1 MKALLRA
8 ILTHRREMAAV
19 AECAGHPCPLGGV
32 REARERVERLA
43 LDLPHVEAWLA
54 WVEAVEATE
63 AHRRAALADPTV
75 PLAPLARLAEREA
88 HALARLRSA
97 VAGRP

>member
-19 AECAGHPCPLGGV
+19 AECAGHPCPMGGV
-32 REARERVERLA
+32 QQAREVVTNAA
-43 LDLPHVEAWLA
+43 LDLRNVEALLA
-54 WVEAVEATE
+54 WVESVEATE

-75 PLAPLARLAEREA
+75 PLAPLARLTEREEQ
-88 HALARLRSA
+88 ALARLRAA
-97 VAGRP
+97 VAGRL